1 MKARKHRPIPRFKPS
16 LLGEAFVR
24 YAVQAVRHG
33 EGGETRRLA
42 SGIGIEAEARLI
54 FRAACD
60 EIRQEPGYASTSI
73 VLQRHTTEAIAYQP
87 PASRDVVIAAERKV
101 DDLPDFPAAK
111 RLAEL
116 FLGDVARRNAQ
127 RTKWAMLG
135 HMLRSRRARLYGTAK
150 PAEPSKIQGKPA
162 GPIIVDE
169 LEPETTKRVSRHDAM
184 TGLFQVAAGHQ
195 GGHSHYGQILA
206 STLKTEFPITMHALA
221 IRALEE
227 GFNPR
232 EVWAWWGDAPA
243 DMEAALAN
251 YAAREN
257 DQHTD

>member
-60 EIRQEPGYASTSI
+60 EIRKEPGYASMSI

-101 DDLPDFPAAK
+101 DDLPDFPSAK
-111 RLAEL
+111 RLAEV
-116 FLGDVARRNAQ
+116 FLGAAPRRNAG
-127 RTKWAMLG
+127 RTKWEIFAAML
-135 HMLRSRRARLYGTAK
+135 RRGGK
-150 PAEPSKIQGKPA
+150 VVKVHSAEEQPTISGKDA
-162 GPIIVDE
+162 GPLIVDE
-169 LEPETTKRVSRHDAM
+169 LEPETTKRVSRHDALI
-184 TGLFQVAAGHQ
+184 GLFQVAAGHQ

-243 DMEAALAN
+243 DMNAALAN
-251 YAAREN
+251 YAAREAPETV
-257 DQHTD
+257 D